1 MTLDST
7 HEFAPAGFD
16 INKAGTRL
24 PKIAILDRWT
34 RIPRTNPLLAI
45 SRVVDTCSISTGDG
59 WTEGRGKWI
68 RGSNHLLD
76 TVSCLLRYDQ
86 GLLPDQPHRDR
97 VYTPTGDTRI
107 DEPTE
112 PEE

>member
-34 RIPRTNPLLAI
+34 RIPRAKPLLAI
-45 SRVVDTCSISTGDG
+45 SGMVDTCSISTGEG
-59 WTEGRGKWI
+59 WIWRN
-68 RGSNHLLD
+68 R
-76 TVSCLLRYDQ
+76 
-86 GLLPDQPHRDR
+86 
-97 VYTPTGDTRI
+97 
-107 DEPTE
+107 DEPEILWESVAFLKEWVGFFRIPGSGSYRITS
-112 PEE
+112 

>member
-34 RIPRTNPLLAI
+34 RIPRANPLLAI
-45 SRVVDTCSISTGDG
+45 SGVVDTCSISTGDG
-59 WTEGRGKWI
+59 WTNRTGRNSFG
-68 RGSNHLLD
+68 
-76 TVSCLLRYDQ
+76 LRSVIGMTTLVELQELAY
-86 GLLPDQPHRDR
+86 
-97 VYTPTGDTRI
+97 V
-107 DEPTE
+107 
-112 PEE
+112 

>member
-34 RIPRTNPLLAI
+34 RIPRAKPLLAI
-45 SRVVDTCSISTGDG
+45 SGMVDTCSISTGGG
-59 WTEGRGKWI
+59 WTEGINRFEL
-68 RGSNHLLD
+68 RSVTGS
-76 TVSCLLRYDQ
+76 
-86 GLLPDQPHRDR
+86 
-97 VYTPTGDTRI
+97 RI
-107 DEPTE
+107 LSKVQELGCV
-112 PEE
+112 